1 MKEKWQNQHDTKE
14 APWDYNEFDVDFKEE
29 LLSLSSN
36 NKTVIDLGCGNGSQ
50 AHYIEKLGYD
60 VTAVDIV
67 NVLKYDVKN
76 FVINDALNSKLTKT
90 YDIIVDRGLVHN
102 LFHLENRNKYFEMI
116 GDITHEKSYIL
127 LKVMSPYETRF
138 HPLTHSGRY
147 RFTEKQLVKFFMG
160 FKFKCVQLKDTYF
173 YSNIQPYLRG
183 YFCVYEKEESK

>member
-1 MKEKWQNQHDTKE
+1 MG
-14 APWDYNEFDVDFKEE
+14 F
-29 LLSLSSN
+29 
-36 NKTVIDLGCGNGSQ
+36 
-50 AHYIEKLGYD
+50 D
-60 VTAVDIV
+60 VTAADIV

-76 FVINDALNSKLTKT
+76 FVINDALDSKLTKT
-90 YDIIVDRGLVHN
+90 YDIIIDRGLVHN

-116 GDITHEKSYIL
+116 GNITHEKSYIL

-138 HPLTHSGRY
+138 HPLTHTGPY

-183 YFCVYEKEESK
+183 YFCVYKKEESK

>member
-90 YDIIVDRGLVHN
+90 YDIIVDRGLIHN

-116 GDITHEKSYIL
+116 GNITHEKSYIL

-138 HPLTHSGRY
+138 HPLTHSGPY

-173 YSNIQPYLRG
+173 YSNIQPNLRA

>member
-1 MKEKWQNQHDTKE
+1 MKEKWQNQYDTKE

-50 AHYIEKLGYD
+50 AHYIEKMGYD
-60 VTAVDIV
+60 VTAADIV

-116 GDITHEKSYIL
+116 GNIIHEGSYIL

-138 HPLTHSGRY
+138 HPLTHSGPY
-147 RFTEKQLVKFFMG
+147 RFTERQLAKFFMG

>member
-50 AHYIEKLGYD
+50 AHYIEKMGYD
-60 VTAVDIV
+60 VTATDIV

-116 GDITHEKSYIL
+116 GNITHEKSYIL

-138 HPLTHSGRY
+138 HPLIHSGPY
-147 RFTEKQLVKFFMG
+147 RFTENQLAKFFMV

-183 YFCVYEKEESK
+183 YFCMYEKEESK